1 MQTKKLRKMAEGILL
16 IDKPRDKTSFYLV
29 HVLRKVTGVKK
40 IGHTG
45 TLDPLATG
53 VMVMLIGSKYTQKT
67 PLFIKYD
74 KEYETTLLLGSTSDT
89 YDIQGKVE
97 KKSDFVPSL
106 NQVNEAIALF
116 QGSLLQIPP
125 MFSAKK
131 QNGKKL
137 YELAR
142 QGISVERPPVQV
154 HVLIRLLSYTYPE
167 LRLHI
172 TCSSGTYVRT
182 IAHDIGLKLSTG
194 AIVSELTRTRSGPFS
209 LTACQKLDLL
219 TPLNFASYLHA

>member
-1 MQTKKLRKMAEGILL
+1 MAEGILL
-16 IDKPRDKTSFYLV
+16 IDKPKDKTSFYLV

-53 VMVMLIGSKYTQKT
+53 VMVMLIGSKYTRQT
-67 PLFIKYD
+67 PLFIKHD
-74 KEYETTLLLGSTSDT
+74 KEYETTLLLGSVSDT

-97 KKSDFVPSL
+97 KSSDFVPTL
-106 NQVNEAIALF
+106 DQINETLLSF
-116 QGSLLQIPP
+116 QGTLLQIPP

-142 QGISVERPPVQV
+142 QGISVERPPIQV
-154 HVLIRLLSYTYPE
+154 HMQIRLLSYAYPE

-172 TCSSGTYVRT
+172 SCSSGTYVRT
-182 IAHDIGLKLSTG
+182 LAHDIGAKLSTG

-209 LTACQKLDLL
+209 LAACQKLDSL
-219 TPLNFASYLHA
+219 TPSTFASHLHA